1 MTLSKILDKVI
12 HFTGHSKRLNRF
24 EGNEI
29 STFNSTNY
37 KEELTAEIGATFL
50 NAYTGIL
57 NDATLE
63 DSAAYIQGW
72 LSKLRNDKEFIVE
85 ASAKAQKAVDYI
97 LNEGT

>member
-1 MTLSKILDKVI
+1 M
-12 HFTGHSKRLNRF
+12 NRF

-37 KEELTAEIGATFL
+37 SKEELTAEIGAAFL
-50 NAYTGIL
+50 NGYTGIL

-72 LSKLRNDKEFIVE
+72 LSKLRNDKRFIVE

-97 LNEGT
+97 LNERT